1 MFNAWVCRIISRCGE
16 REAVEG
22 LWLCHVTSYGAVLL
36 SQVEPSGV
44 VIQRSGGGVCV
55 RSAGCVA
62 RGRASGGN
70 VA

>member
-16 REAVEG
+16 RKAVEC

-44 VIQRSGGGVCV
+44 VIQRSGDGVC
-55 RSAGCVA
+55 SAGCVA